1 MSLKHMREAWGLSQ
15 NPFPP
20 AAIGGEDSMDAPYS
34 GAILT
39 EDRDRFIERLIVKA
53 ALPPGREFGYL
64 WSQGR
69 RDDTGF
75 GKTTLMLHTARELNL
90 DFGQAVIAEHDLPS
104 DMSMAGVWASMKLTG
119 VTGIYALLFEAI
131 GFAAQRPSA
140 DELCLLERC
149 WDSIAQNSGVDPDDR
164 VALASA
170 VRGEIHQTH
179 RTLFPGYPA
188 LRDDIV
194 EALVSCDTGTVLSGL
209 AQVTR
214 ASRTR
219 NGLSYFEALY
229 CLVRAAGVQHLFVF
243 VDQLEDLATAR
254 NISRATRQ
262 REVGRFRDIFAE
274 TAGFRGHCH
283 AVFTFHNRAATA
295 LHDFWHQ
302 ERLNPPFSP
311 QDPIGR
317 TATVVLRGLT
327 TASQVEALLTTY
339 LDSVRE
345 HPTGS
350 ADPFETSAFQVLLE
364 RCEGRIGQILSEAYA
379 ILDNAADE
387 SLPSISGS
395 FILDSIPGPQ
405 DSPIYSEPA
414 SDDDTLAALWKRPE

>member
-1 MSLKHMREAWGLSQ
+1 MSLKHMREAWGLNQ

-39 EDRDRFIERLIVKA
+39 EDRDQFIEKLIVKA

-75 GKTTLMLHTARELNL
+75 GKTTLMLHTAKELNC
-90 DFGQAVIAEHDLPS
+90 DFGQAIIAEYALPS
-104 DMSMAGVWASMKLTG
+104 DLTMAGVWASMKLTG
-119 VTGIYALLFEAI
+119 VTGIYALLFETIA
-131 GFAAQRPSA
+131 FAAQRPSP
-140 DELCLLERC
+140 DEPCLLENC
-149 WDSIAQNSGVDPDDR
+149 WNAIAENTGVDPEDR
-164 VALASA
+164 GALSS
-170 VRGEIHQTH
+170 VIREEIHQTH

-188 LRDDIV
+188 LRNDIV
-194 EALVSCDTGTVLSGL
+194 EALVSCDTKVVLSKL
-209 AQVTR
+209 SQVSR
-214 ASRTR
+214 PSRTR

-229 CLVRAAGVQHLFVF
+229 CLVRAADIQHLFVF

-254 NISRATRQ
+254 NIPRATRQ

-274 TAGFRGHCH
+274 TAGLRGHCH
-283 AVFTFHNRAATA
+283 AVFTLHNRAAMA
-295 LHDFWHQ
+295 LHDFWLQ

-317 TATVVLRGLT
+317 TATTVLKGLT
-327 TASQVEALLTTY
+327 SEGQVEALLATY

-345 HPTGS
+345 HPTGT
-350 ADPFETSAFQVLLE
+350 ADPFEPSTYQVLLD
-364 RCEGRIGQILSEAYA
+364 RCDGRIGQILSEAYA
-379 ILDNAADE
+379 ILDHAADE
-387 SLPSISGS
+387 LLPSIAGH
-395 FILDSIPGPQ
+395 FILDSLPGPQ
-405 DSPIYSEPA
+405 DSPSYEEPA
-414 SDDDTLAALWKRPE
+414 SDDDTLAALWNQPA

>member
-34 GAILT
+34 DLILT
-39 EDRDRFIERLIVKA
+39 EDRDRFIEKLIVKA

-75 GKTTLMLHTARELNL
+75 GKTTLMLHTARELNY
-90 DFGQAVIAEHDLPS
+90 DFGQAVIAEYDLPS
-104 DMSMAGVWASMKLTG
+104 DMLMAGVWASMKLTG
-119 VTGIYALLFEAI
+119 VTGIYALLFETIA
-131 GFAAQRPSA
+131 FAAQRPSA
-140 DELCLLERC
+140 DEPCLLERC
-149 WDSIAQNSGVDPDDR
+149 WSAIAGHSGVDPDDR
-164 VALASA
+164 VALTGA
-170 VRGEIHQTH
+170 VRDEIHRIHQ
-179 RTLFPGYPA
+179 TLFPGYPA
-188 LRDDIV
+188 LRNDIV
-194 EALVSCDTGTVLSGL
+194 EALVSCDTGTVLSRL
-209 AQVTR
+209 SQVTR
-214 ASRTR
+214 ASRAR

-229 CLVRAAGVQHLFVF
+229 CLVRAAGVQHIFVF

-254 NISRATRQ
+254 NIPKATRQ

-283 AVFTFHNRAATA
+283 AVFTFHLRAATA
-295 LHDFWHQ
+295 LYDFWHQ

-317 TATVVLRGLT
+317 TATTVLRGLT

-339 LDSVRE
+339 LDSARE
-345 HPTGS
+345 LPTGT
-350 ADPFETSAFQVLLE
+350 ADPFETSTYQVLLE
-364 RCEGRIGQILSEAYA
+364 RCDGRIGQILSEAYA
-379 ILDNAADE
+379 ILDSAADE
-387 SLPSISGS
+387 LLPSISGS
-395 FILDSIPGPQ
+395 FILDNVPGPQ
-405 DSPIYSEPA
+405 DSPSYAEPA
-414 SDDDTLAALWKRPE
+414 SDDDTLAALWNQPE

>member
-1 MSLKHMREAWGLSQ
+1 MSLRHMREAWGLSH

-20 AAIGGEDSMDAPYS
+20 AAIGGEDSMNAPYS
-34 GAILT
+34 DAILN
-39 EDRDRFIERLIVKA
+39 EDRDQFIEKLIVKA

-75 GKTTLMLHTARELNL
+75 GKTTLMLHTARELNF
-90 DFGQAVIAEHDLPS
+90 DFGRTIIDEYGLPS
-104 DMSMAGVWASMKLTG
+104 EMSMAGVWASMKLTG
-119 VTGIYALLFEAI
+119 VTGIYALLFETI
-131 GFAAQRPSA
+131 VFAAQRQSE
-140 DELCLLERC
+140 DEPCLLERC
-149 WDSIAQNSGVDPDDR
+149 WDSIAAKVGVDPDDR
-164 VALASA
+164 VTLSDAI
-170 VRGEIHQTH
+170 RNEIYQSQ

-188 LRDDIV
+188 LRNDIV
-194 EALVSCDTGTVLSGL
+194 EALVSCNTGTVLSQL
-209 AQVTR
+209 SRVTR
-214 ASRTR
+214 PSRTR

-254 NISRATRQ
+254 NIPRATRQ

-274 TAGFRGHCH
+274 TAGLRGHCH

-295 LHDFWHQ
+295 LHDFWLL

-317 TATVVLRGLT
+317 TATTVLKGLT
-327 TASQVEALLTTY
+327 GVGQVEALLTTY

-345 HPTGS
+345 NPTGN
-350 ADPFETSAFQVLLE
+350 ADPFESSTYQVLLD
-364 RCEGRIGQILSEAYA
+364 RCDGRIGQILSEAYA
-379 ILDNAADE
+379 ILDQASDDL
-387 SLPSISGS
+387 LPSISGS
-395 FILDSIPGPQ
+395 FILDSLPGPQ
-405 DSPIYSEPA
+405 DSPSYAEA
-414 SDDDTLAALWKRPE
+414 GSDEDTLAALWNQSE

>member
-34 GAILT
+34 EAILN
-39 EDRDRFIERLIVKA
+39 EDREQFIEKLIVKA

-64 WSQGR
+64 WSRGR

-75 GKTTLMLHTARELNL
+75 GKTTLMLHTARELNF
-90 DFGQAVIAEHDLPS
+90 DFGQTVIAEYGLPS
-104 DMSMAGVWASMKLTG
+104 DMLMAGVWASMKLTG
-119 VTGIYALLFEAI
+119 VTGIYALLFETIA
-131 GFAAQRPSA
+131 FAAQRPTA
-140 DELCLLERC
+140 DEPCLLERC
-149 WDSIAQNSGVDPDDR
+149 WNSIAEKVGVDPADG
-164 VALASA
+164 VALSDAI
-170 VRGEIHQTH
+170 RNEIYQTQQ
-179 RTLFPGYPA
+179 TLFPGYPV
-188 LRDDIV
+188 LRNDIV
-194 EALVSCDTGTVLSGL
+194 DALVSCDTGTVLSRL
-209 AQVTR
+209 SQVTR

-229 CLVRAAGVQHLFVF
+229 CLVRAAGIQHLFVF

-254 NISRATRQ
+254 NIPRATRQ

-283 AVFTFHNRAATA
+283 AVFTFHNRAAAA
-295 LHDFWHQ
+295 LNDFWHL

-317 TATVVLRGLT
+317 TATTVLEGLT
-327 TASQVEALLTTY
+327 SVGQVEALLTTY

-345 HPTGS
+345 CPTGT
-350 ADPFETSAFQVLLE
+350 ADPFETSTYQVLLE

-379 ILDNAADE
+379 ILDQASDE
-387 SLPSISGS
+387 LLPSISGS
-395 FILDSIPGPQ
+395 FILGSLPGPQ
-405 DSPIYSEPA
+405 DSPNYAEAA
-414 SDDDTLAALWKRPE
+414 SDDDTLAALWNQPE